1 MKIGGKKGFWPLKRV
16 LNRYFIGQIYFFLLA
31 KNSIRI
37 RLCRCFEILLATT
50 CCYWYEHVVQKEGE
64 MAKFGTR
71 IRLNNRSFVRKDATS
86 SRYTRSSHVEGQ
98 GETSLHKWVVG
109 MYCGPITKLG

>member
-1 MKIGGKKGFWPLKRV
+1 
-16 LNRYFIGQIYFFLLA
+16 
-31 KNSIRI
+31 
-37 RLCRCFEILLATT
+37 
-50 CCYWYEHVVQKEGE
+50 

-98 GETSLHKWVVG
+98 VETSLHKWVVG